1 MRASVR
7 AVARA
12 RLLPLLLACALV
24 LSLSLSFLP
33 LSAAQSLAL
42 VPVGGCALGSRIL
55 RPAAAVTAM
64 LPRAQMD
71 GSAAASGSGSASAS
85 DARTVLFT
93 GSPIRAADTLRAFDF
108 YVARAPAQF
117 FIQVY
122 RPVGG
127 GASARRMQLA
137 FSLPVSVVGA
147 GPVSPT
153 SQGAA
158 AGALQGAGAHRVS
171 VQWRVHAGDVL
182 ALAWSGSGASATP
195 ALPFD
200 APSEDE
206 ALSDESWVTMW
217 AQANAR
223 VGDSLA
229 RTPQGGSA
237 QRIYR
242 FDAHKSTR
250 RAEGG
255 QAARLYS
262 YSRCC
267 AHFPNFL
274 AFSLDS
280 AFFVQ
285 LCCVLGFGL
294 RRRWLSGVEQ

>member
-1 MRASVR
+1 MTAPP
-7 AVARA
+7 
-12 RLLPLLLACALV
+12 LLPLLLLVAL
-24 LSLSLSFLP
+24 LSLSLSLVA
-33 LSAAQSLAL
+33 LSAVGQSL

-55 RPAAAVTAM
+55 RPGAAVTAM

-71 GSAAASGSGSASAS
+71 GSADASPSPSPSPSPS

-127 GASARRMQLA
+127 GASARRMQLVH
-137 FSLPVSVVGA
+137 SLPVSVVGA
-147 GPVSPT
+147 GPVSP
-153 SQGAA
+153 SAQGAS

-171 VQWRVHAGDVL
+171 VQWRVQGGDVL
-182 ALAWSGSGASATP
+182 GLAWSGSGASATP

-206 ALSDESWVTMW
+206 ALRDESWVTMW

-242 FDAHKSTR
+242 FEPFRSTHREADANAASA
-250 RAEGG
+250 RA
-255 QAARLYS
+255 
-262 YSRCC
+262 
-267 AHFPNFL
+267 FL
-274 AFSLDS
+274 AFSKLILVPLS
-280 AFFVQ
+280 VFFI
-285 LCCVLGFGL
+285 CVYFFRLVL
-294 RRRWLSGVEQ
+294 PHIWILIA